1 MKRLA
6 LFASV
11 LSVLASTVA
20 VAQAPYQLRVDVIG
34 RTATA
39 INYRN
44 RSGATTIG
52 FRGTPLEPGARGEAK
67 VDSKRGYTEV
77 QASFNNLI
85 PPSRFGRQYLTY
97 VLWAITPEGRSTN
110 LGEVVL
116 SGTKSKLDVT
126 TVLQAF
132 GLVVTAEPYF
142 AVTQPS
148 DRVVLENFVRPDT
161 QGIVEEITS
170 RYELLEKNTYALDKM
185 PRQSL
190 PPLLEQALPLDL
202 REAENAVRIAKLSGA
217 EDAAWEVMSQAEDLL
232 EQAEGYYVR
241 KAGAKPISTVAR
253 EAVQTAEDAR
263 LVALRSS
270 GSGRRRFH

>member
-1 MKRLA
+1 MKRFA
-6 LFASV
+6 LFA
-11 LSVLASTVA
+11 LAVSFLPVPFAT
-20 VAQAPYQLRVDVIG
+20 AQTQYKLRIDVIG

-44 RSGATTIG
+44 RSGATAIG
-52 FRGTPLEPGARGEAK
+52 FRGTALEPGAHGDAK

-77 QASFNNLI
+77 QASFANLI

-116 SGTKSKLDVT
+116 RGTKSKLDVT
-126 TVLQAF
+126 TGLQAF

-148 DRVVLENFVRPDT
+148 DRVVLENYVRPDT
-161 QGIVEEITS
+161 EGIVEQINS

-185 PRQSL
+185 PRESL
-190 PPLLEQALPLDL
+190 PPILDEALPLDL

-217 EDAAWEVMSQAEDLL
+217 EDAAWDVMSQAEDLL

-241 KAGAKPISTVAR
+241 KAGTKPVSTVAR
-253 EAVQTAEDAR
+253 EVVQTAEDAR
-263 LVALRSS
+263 LIATKSS
-270 GSGRRRFH
+270 NSGRRHLR

>member
-1 MKRLA
+1 
-6 LFASV
+6 
-11 LSVLASTVA
+11 LASTVA